1 MTLARWYRPQSVTR
15 PSFNRLSNLQAELEQ
30 LFEAPLSALAR
41 APHLLNG
48 WGPAVDLYEDK
59 DSLVVTAELPGVKR
73 EEIDV
78 SLRDGTLTISG
89 ERKHA
94 EKHGEGETYRSERF
108 YGRFQRTIQ
117 LPTPVEGDK
126 VKASYKDG
134 VLTVTLP
141 KTEAAKPKQIE
152 VNVK

>member
-1 MTLARWYRPQSVTR
+1 MTLARWHRPQVSNW
-15 PSFNRLSNLQAELEQ
+15 SNLDRLSNELSR
-30 LFEAPLSALAR
+30 LFEAPLSALAHT
-41 APHLLNG
+41 PHFLNG
-48 WGPAVDLYEDK
+48 WGPAIDLHEDK
-59 DSLVVTAELPGVKR
+59 DNLVVTAEVPGVKK

-78 SLRDGTLTISG
+78 SLQDGTLTISG
-89 ERKHA
+89 ERKHEA
-94 EKHGEGETYRSERF
+94 KSGEGETYRSERY
-108 YGRFQRTIQ
+108 YGRFQRSIQ

>member
-1 MTLARWYRPQSVTR
+1 MTLARWHRPQVSNW
-15 PSFNRLSNLQAELEQ
+15 SNFDRLSNELSR
-30 LFEAPLSALAR
+30 LFDAPLSALAH

-48 WGPAVDLYEDK
+48 WGPAIDLHEDK
-59 DSLVVTAELPGVKR
+59 DNLVVTAEVPGVKR

-78 SLRDGTLTISG
+78 SLQDGTLTISG
-89 ERKHA
+89 ERKH
-94 EKHGEGETYRSERF
+94 ESQSGKGETYRTERY
-108 YGRFQRTIQ
+108 YGRFQRSIQ
-117 LPTPVEGDK
+117 LPAPVEGEK